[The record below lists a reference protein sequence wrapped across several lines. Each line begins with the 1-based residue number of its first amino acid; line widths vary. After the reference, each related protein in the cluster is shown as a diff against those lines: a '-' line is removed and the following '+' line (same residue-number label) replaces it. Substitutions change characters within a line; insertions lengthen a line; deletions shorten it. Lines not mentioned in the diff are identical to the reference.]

1 MQKQSIIRFHRYNT
15 LPGRDKQNY
24 YRIEPSL
31 RDASSKMDDADKEN
45 IEHLI
50 QAGLYYVDENKEQLD
65 EITKKLILNKNT

>member
-1 MQKQSIIRFHRYNT
+1 
-15 LPGRDKQNY
+15 
-24 YRIEPSL
+24 
-31 RDASSKMDDADKEN
+31 MDDADKEN